1 MVKTGLVAVGAT
13 MLLAGCGN
21 TKTVIVSGGQTAT
34 PTPSAAAVT
43 QLPPCSV
50 GHGKDGSTSTL
61 SIHQQGNTLKGV
73 YLNTPSGM
81 ASDTAVRFDVA
92 GVAKDGRLT
101 STWTLGNVTLK
112 VTGHYTTQEIVLDN
126 PGGSFSTTVFRVSS
140 DCPPV

>member
-1 MVKTGLVAVGAT
+1 
-13 MLLAGCGN
+13 
-21 TKTVIVSGGQTAT
+21 
-34 PTPSAAAVT
+34 
-43 QLPPCSV
+43 
-50 GHGKDGSTSTL
+50 
-61 SIHQQGNTLKGV
+61 
-73 YLNTPSGM
+73 
-81 ASDTAVRFDVA
+81 VRFDVA